1 MKLVVAVVNDKDAFA
16 SMEDLVENDF
26 QVTKLASTGGFLR
39 EGNTTLLIG
48 INDEDIDSVID
59 ILRRNCQTRKKT
71 ITPTIPMGDYL
82 DASVAFPTEIQV
94 GGAIVF
100 ILNVERQEKL

>member
-1 MKLVVAVVNDKDAFA
+1 MKLIIAVVNDKDAFA
-16 SMEDLVENDF
+16 CMEDLVENDF

-39 EGNTTLLIG
+39 EGNTTLLMG
-48 INDEDIDSVID
+48 VGDESIDKVFK
-59 ILRRNCQTRKKT
+59 ILKDNCQTRKKI

-100 ILNVERQEKL
+100 VVNVERQEKF

>member
-1 MKLVVAVVNDKDAFA
+1 MKLVIAVINDKDAFA

-48 INDEDIDSVID
+48 IDDEKIDNVID

>member
-48 INDEDIDSVID
+48 IEDENIDNVID